1 MSENKII
8 LPDQAS
14 HEQKHVQVRKMFN
27 SISGNYDKL
36 NKVITFGMEKGWK
49 KNVYNLVASKNPKT
63 ILDIATGTGDML
75 LLFANSQATEIIG
88 TDISEGMLAVAEEKV
103 KQLGLEN
110 KIKLDQQDA
119 ENLNFP
125 DNHFN
130 AISITYGIR
139 NFENLDKCLQEIYR
153 VTAPGGQL
161 IVLETSV
168 PQNFFLKSG
177 HFVYTKWIMPLLSR
191 MFSKDKTAYK
201 YLSKSALNFPYGEA
215 LKKRFEQAGYTEVKI
230 MPQFFGAST
239 IYQGIK
245 SK

>member
-14 HEQKHVQVRKMFN
+14 QEQKHVQVRKMFN

-49 KNVYNLVASKNPKT
+49 KNVYNLVASKNPDK

-75 LLFANSQATEIIG
+75 LLFANTKASEILG
-88 TDISEGMLAVAEEKV
+88 TDISEGMLAIAEEKV
-103 KQLGLEN
+103 KELGLQDRIN
-110 KIKLDQQDA
+110 LDQQDA
-119 ENLNFP
+119 ENLQLP
-125 DNHFN
+125 DNHFD

-139 NFENLDKCLQEIYR
+139 NFENLDKCLKEIYR
-153 VTAPGGQL
+153 VTAPGGQF

-168 PQNFFLKSG
+168 PENFVLKTG
-177 HFVYTKWIMPLLSR
+177 HLFYTKWIMPSLSR

-201 YLSKSALNFPYGEA
+201 YLSESALNFPYGEA
-215 LKKRFEQAGYTEVKI
+215 LKKRFEMAGFKDVKI
-230 MPQFFGAST
+230 LPQFFGAST
-239 IYQGIK
+239 IYVAVKG
-245 SK
+245 